1 MKRHLFLT
9 GPSGCGKST
18 MIRKALGQSLTAAGG
33 FVTERVL
40 SPEGKLLGFELMP
53 AAAAGGVQ
61 GFEALRFLD
70 YSVDPPLNDNEVFRG
85 PAVKLLEEAV
95 YYPFSLIDEFGGF
108 ELVIPQFR
116 DALAEFLSSE
126 QPCIGVLKG
135 LENAAQLRRRF
146 GLGDRYTAY
155 VQRLKEALENDA
167 DTLVLSTTGRED
179 EKARRIVEA
188 WAREYAGT

>member
-1 MKRHLFLT
+1 MRRHLFLT

-18 MIRKALGQSLTAAGG
+18 MIRKALGQSLTSAGG

-40 SPEGKLLGFELMP
+40 SPEGKLLGFDLMP

-135 LENAAQLRRRF
+135 LENAGQLRRRF

-167 DTLVLSTTGRED
+167 DTLVLSTTGRDD